1 MPSAPYTLVLLGEVD
16 IRGPDGE
23 VGDLCVQSKVV
34 ALLARLSFPTV
45 GRFVRRDTLVGLL
58 WPELED
64 ARARGALRKAVHAI
78 RAEMGA
84 NALPGRGD
92 EELALAPDHVTC
104 DADAFRQAADAGL
117 LSRALQLYRGELMPG
132 FHLAACAEFD
142 RWLEDERHALAE
154 RAAGAAWAL
163 AQRYE
168 SENQLSDAAGMAR
181 TAMRFSWSDERA
193 LRRALMM
200 LDRLGDRAGAARLF
214 DEFARRL
221 RTDLDV
227 EPSSDTVE
235 LMARIRAGGATEGTR
250 SPGTTGRT

>member
-1 MPSAPYTLVLLGEVD
+1 MPSPPFTLILLGEVD
-16 IRGPDGE
+16 IRGPGGSA
-23 VGDLCVQSKVV
+23 GDLCVQSKVV
-34 ALLARLSFPTV
+34 ALLARLSLPAV

-78 RAEMGA
+78 RAVMGTD
-84 NALPGRGD
+84 ALPGRGD

-117 LSRALQLYRGELMPG
+117 LMQALKLYRGELMPG
-132 FHLAACAEFD
+132 FHLAACADFD

-168 SENQLSDAAGMAR
+168 SDNQLSDAAGMAR
-181 TAMRFSWSDERA
+181 NAMRFSWLDERA

-221 RTDLDV
+221 RSDLDV
-227 EPSSDTVE
+227 EPSSDTMQ
-235 LMARIRAGGATEGTR
+235 LIARIRAGEATEETR
-250 SPGTTGRT
+250 APGTPRRT

>member
-1 MPSAPYTLVLLGEVD
+1 MPPAPYTLILLGEVD
-16 IRGPDGE
+16 IRGPGGE

-34 ALLARLSFPTV
+34 ALLARLSLPAV

-64 ARARGALRKAVHAI
+64 ARARAALRKAVHSS
-78 RAEMGA
+78 RSVMGA
-84 NALPGRGD
+84 DALRVRGD
-92 EELALAPDHVTC
+92 EEIALASDHVGC
-104 DADAFRQAADAGL
+104 DADSFRQSADAGL
-117 LSRALQLYRGELMPG
+117 LMQALQLYRGELMPG
-132 FHLAACAEFD
+132 FHLAGCAEFD

-163 AQRYE
+163 AVRYE

-181 TAMRFSWSDERA
+181 NAVRFSWSDERA
-193 LRRALMM
+193 LRRALLM
-200 LDRLGDRAGAARLF
+200 LDRLGDRAAAARLF

-227 EPSSDTVE
+227 DPSSDTMQ
-235 LMARIRAGGATEGTR
+235 LIARIRAGGATDETQPPGTR
-250 SPGTTGRT
+250 SRP

>member
-1 MPSAPYTLVLLGEVD
+1 MPPAPYTLLLLGEVD
-16 IRGPDGE
+16 IRGPGGNAGE
-23 VGDLCVQSKVV
+23 LCVQSKVV
-34 ALLARLSFPTV
+34 ALLARLSLPAV

-58 WPELED
+58 WPELEE

-78 RAEMGA
+78 RAVMGA
-84 NALPGRGD
+84 DALPGRGD
-92 EELALAPDHVTC
+92 EELALAPEHVNC
-104 DADAFRQAADAGL
+104 DADVFRQAADAGRL
-117 LSRALQLYRGELMPG
+117 MQALQLYRGELMPG

-168 SENQLSDAAGMAR
+168 SDNQLSDAAGMAR
-181 TAMRFSWSDERA
+181 NAIRFSWSDERA

-200 LDRLGDRAGAARLF
+200 LERLGDRAAAARLF

-221 RTDLDV
+221 RADLDV
-227 EPSSDTVE
+227 EPSSDTMQ
-235 LMARIRAGGATEGTR
+235 LIARIRAGGATEGTR
-250 SPGTTGRT
+250 APGTPGPP

>member
-1 MPSAPYTLVLLGEVD
+1 MPSAPYALILLGEVD
-16 IRGPDGE
+16 IRGPGGNAGE
-23 VGDLCVQSKVV
+23 LCVQSKVV
-34 ALLARLSFPTV
+34 ALLARLSLPAV

-78 RAEMGA
+78 RAVMGA
-84 NALPGRGD
+84 DALSGRGD

-117 LSRALQLYRGELMPG
+117 LMQALQLYRGELMSG

-168 SENQLSDAAGMAR
+168 SDNQLSDAAGMAR
-181 TAMRFSWSDERA
+181 HAMRFSWSDERA
-193 LRRALMM
+193 LRRALLM
-200 LDRLGDRAGAARLF
+200 LERLGDRAAAARLF

-227 EPSSDTVE
+227 EPSDDTMRLV
-235 LMARIRAGGATEGTR
+235 ARIRAGGSTDVTR
-250 SPGTTGRT
+250 APGTLGRP